1 MRVYLLESFK
11 GREFNH
17 LEDLAFIGGK
27 AGALK
32 AIEVLERL
40 AQDSS
45 DVSIKWDGNPT
56 VYWGR
61 DPDGTFVLVGKNG
74 WGKNKST
81 TPEDLYN
88 FITNSGRGEEWRE
101 DFGNSMAEVF
111 RIMERNTPDDFR
123 GYVYGD
129 LLYHPGNHYQKTD
142 GKFTFTP
149 NNTTYMVKADSELGQ
164 RIAKTKIAI
173 AAHSE
178 YDEFGDKNGTPVRE
192 VSKFNTSEVLVLGLT
207 YVTHRP
213 EVDTSG
219 LDEVRSMVNKYG
231 NKIDELLEPRQG
243 LSDMK
248 QIIYTYVNQMSRAGK
263 LDQLSSGFE
272 EWLANS
278 KVSDNKKKKIAN
290 LDEYE
295 YFSVLFDI
303 VLRLQQVKNSI
314 IDQYDQADADVTATT
329 KGQPGGEGYVAGKD
343 KIKLVPRHR
352 WTPN

>member
-1 MRVYLLESFK
+1 MRAYLLESFK

-17 LEDLAFIGGK
+17 LEDLVFIDGK

-32 AIEVLERL
+32 AIELLERL

-56 VYWGR
+56 IYWGR

-88 FITNSGRGEEWRE
+88 FITSTGRGEEWRE
-101 DFGNSMAEVF
+101 NFGNSMAEVF
-111 RIMERNTPDDFR
+111 RIMEANTPADYR

-129 LLYHPGNHYQKTD
+129 LLYHPENQYRRTD
-142 GKFTFTP
+142 GKFIFTP
-149 NNTTYMVKADSELGQ
+149 NNTTYIVKADSELGH
-164 RIAKTKIAI
+164 RIAETRIAI

-178 YDEFGDKNGTPVRE
+178 YDEFGEKEGSPIHDVEKL
-192 VSKFNTSEVLVLGLT
+192 NTHRVLVLGLT
-207 YVTHRP
+207 YVTHKP
-213 EVDTSG
+213 EIDTKG
-219 LDEVRSMVNKYG
+219 LDEIRAMVNKYG
-231 NKIDELLEPRQG
+231 NKIDELLAPRPG

-263 LDQLSSGFE
+263 LDQLSSGFGD
-272 EWLANS
+272 WLAKS
-278 KVSDNKKKKIAN
+278 KVSNNKKKKISE

-295 YFSVLFDI
+295 YFGALFDI
-303 VLRLQQVKNSI
+303 VLKLQQVKNDI
-314 IDQYDQADADVTATT
+314 IDQYDQADADVTAVT
-329 KGQPGGEGYVAGKD
+329 KGQRGGEGYVAGRD